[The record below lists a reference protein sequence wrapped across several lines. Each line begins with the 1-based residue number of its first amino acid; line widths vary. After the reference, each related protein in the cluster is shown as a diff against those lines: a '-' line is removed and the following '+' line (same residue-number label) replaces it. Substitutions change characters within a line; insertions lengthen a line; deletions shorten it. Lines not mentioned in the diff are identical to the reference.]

1 MYSVYN
7 CKAHDVCGLDGGVF
21 LVWVYGLLA
30 LNTVSLAIALMAW
43 AQSRSRGREARELHR
58 QVALCEQR
66 LVKLERALIQQQGLI
81 TEACS
86 DAKGATASLTAV
98 ADRLTELEAKQG
110 EIISKQTEFEHR
122 EESSPLYTHAAR
134 LVDSGAT
141 IDDLMQECDLPR
153 AEAELLI
160 SLRAK

>member
-1 MYSVYN
+1 M
-7 CKAHDVCGLDGGVF
+7 
-21 LVWVYGLLA
+21 VWIYGLSA
-30 LNTVSLAIALMAW
+30 LSAGSLAIALLAW
-43 AQSRSRGREARELHR
+43 LQARAGVREARELHR

-66 LVKLERALIQQQGLI
+66 LVTLERALIQQQGLLKQAGSEAQGAMSGLTGLETRM
-81 TEACS
+81 TEI
-86 DAKGATASLTAV
+86 
-98 ADRLTELEAKQG
+98 EAKQG
-110 EIISKQTEFEHR
+110 EIIAKQTEFEHR
-122 EESSPLYTHAAR
+122 EASSPLYTHAAR